1 MKINKIIW
9 TCINCQKIN
18 NTSLGSLKSFEKSEQ
33 ILTSFN
39 EEVILLVKCKS
50 YTQKQNN
57 KILIIDNT
65 QDDLFRISISN

>member
-18 NTSLGSLKSFEKSEQ
+18 DTSLGSLKSLEKTEQ

-39 EEVILLVKCKS
+39 EEVWSFIKNVLKE
-50 YTQKQNN
+50 
-57 KILIIDNT
+57 
-65 QDDLFRISISN
+65 LF